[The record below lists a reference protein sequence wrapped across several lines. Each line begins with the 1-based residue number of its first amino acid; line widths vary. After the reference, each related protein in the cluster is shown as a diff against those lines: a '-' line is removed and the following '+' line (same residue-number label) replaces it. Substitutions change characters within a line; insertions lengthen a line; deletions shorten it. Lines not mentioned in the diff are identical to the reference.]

1 MTALGNDKIILTIK
15 NKTYDRNSKTTTL
28 TGHLLFYKKENGSW
42 NLKKELN
49 APENGV
55 TYSNSRY
62 LSNEVLLPLTTNAAL
77 YNSYAGLYYI
87 TFS

>member
-42 NLKKELN
+42 NLKKELMLLKMELLILILGIY
-49 APENGV
+49 PM
-55 TYSNSRY
+55 RY
-62 LSNEVLLPLTTNAAL
+62 
-77 YNSYAGLYYI
+77 Y
-87 TFS
+87 FH